1 MVLSGSLIL
10 WVAWKGQAWREKA
23 IERETKAA
31 ATAENQAETPTI
43 TTTTP
48 TPTTTV
54 VTESEKLQILNEQD
68 GSKKEIIRKEVTISW
83 LEVDELI
90 LMIDLFPNISRH
102 FILVME
108 DMPPY
113 IVAAQ

>member
-1 MVLSGSLIL
+1 MFDGFFFGSLCLRCFVQGWTYTIWAGLMVLSGSLIL

-68 GSKKEIIRKEVTISW
+68 GSKKEIIRKEVTIS
-83 LEVDELI
+83 
-90 LMIDLFPNISRH
+90 
-102 FILVME
+102 
-108 DMPPY
+108 
-113 IVAAQ
+113 